1 MLGSSPRTR
10 VLFLSCLSGGFFATR
25 GLLRE
30 GVSFGCWMWAAKPP
44 VMLESECGSLFPLL
58 FPSGCFSSFC
68 ASGFAFSHQK
78 EQVHV
83 CSACRCELD
92 FLFLVWRILAL
103 QCWLV
108 SGAQWREPAVGV
120 HTSPPSWTP
129 LFPVPTIPL
138 CHHRAPSPAPVLGTA
153 PTSCPFNTCEPHSFH
168 HPRMAARPEMSKLA
182 FWAVCWLSGAGESE
196 GPPVWNLKS

>member
-1 MLGSSPRTR
+1 MLGSSPLTL

-92 FLFLVWRILAL
+92 FFFLIWRILAL

-108 SGAQWREPAVGV
+108 SGVQWREPAVGV
-120 HTSPPSWTP
+120 HTSPPSWNP

-138 CHHRAPSPAPVLGTA
+138 LWVITGHLAQHPCWAQLPLAVHLTLVNHTVFITPERQHDPRCPNLHSGLCVGSAEPVSLRVPRCGT
-153 PTSCPFNTCEPHSFH
+153 
-168 HPRMAARPEMSKLA
+168 
-182 FWAVCWLSGAGESE
+182 
-196 GPPVWNLKS
+196 